1 MSAVVAA
8 VAGTVVAAGASIY
21 AANKQASAA
30 EQAANTT
37 VGENAREFNLARGD
51 TAPQRALGADATAT
65 LARLYGYG
73 PNRIDPNT
81 GSFIGSPSGKPDMS
95 SFFTSPDYSFNL
107 QQGQQAVDRSAA
119 ARGGLL
125 SGAAVKAGTRYA
137 SGLASG
143 EYNNYVN
150 RLMAQAGLG
159 QSANSQSIA
168 AGDTAVTNDTAAINN
183 AANARASAYGTIA
196 SGVNNSV
203 QGGMS
208 NYLLSRYLGGPGAY
222 SIDPGYGSGAM
233 ANGAVAGANLYG

>member
-21 AANKQASAA
+21 AANKQAGAA

-37 VGENAREFNLARGD
+37 VGENAREFNLARAD
-51 TAPQRALGADATAT
+51 TAPERALGADATAT
-65 LARLYGYG
+65 LSRLYGYG
-73 PNRIDPNT
+73 PNRVDPNT
-81 GSFIGSPSGKPDMS
+81 GSFIGSPSGKPNMS

-125 SGAAVKAGTRYA
+125 SGAAVKAGQRFA
-137 SGLASG
+137 SGLASN

-159 QSANSQSIA
+159 QNANSQSIQ
-168 AGDTAVTNDTAAINN
+168 AGEATAASD
-183 AANARASAYGTIA
+183 AAARQNEAGARESAYGNLA
-196 SGVNNSV
+196 SGVNGAL
-203 QGGMS
+203 QGGAS
-208 NYLLSRYLGGPGAY
+208 NILLARYLGTGGT
-222 SIDPGYGSGAM
+222 
-233 ANGAVAGANLYG
+233 VAPFGVV